1 MFAEDTNPFL
11 GPNIFKHSSQKMSK
25 NQVTF
30 IDHLYL
36 AYCHLMQKNEKI
48 FTNRDELI
56 VCHLFYQN

>member
-1 MFAEDTNPFL
+1 MFAEDTNPFW
-11 GPNIFKHSSQKMSK
+11 GPNIFKHSSQKVSK
-25 NQVTF
+25 NQMF
-30 IDHLYL
+30 INHLYL